1 METEPKGNKI
11 VDEIFGLVNRPI
23 NIKNSISFGH
33 LSAIDYEQFE
43 QVMSEV
49 ALYRQSA
56 TIWQLRNNK
65 KRE

>member
-56 TIWQLRNNK
+56 TI
-65 KRE
+65 